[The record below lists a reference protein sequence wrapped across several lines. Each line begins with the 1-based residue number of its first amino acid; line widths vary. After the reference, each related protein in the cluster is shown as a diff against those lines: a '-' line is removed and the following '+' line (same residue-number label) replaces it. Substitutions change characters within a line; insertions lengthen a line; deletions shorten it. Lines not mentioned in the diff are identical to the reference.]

1 MKRKR
6 SVVECYSIK
15 ADAIERFCPVTS
27 NGKKSSRE
35 AEKIAAWVDSFTTK
49 MNSDKPY
56 ETVDEAVEALAPIAI
71 TLFGF
76 MFRWAIRKL
85 AIAVIKFSWSR
96 WHEPVSVTVGAGYH

>member
-35 AEKIAAWVDSFTTK
+35 AEKIAAWVESFAKK
-49 MNSDKPY
+49 MNRDKPY
-56 ETVDEAVEALAPIAI
+56 ETVE
-71 TLFGF
+71 
-76 MFRWAIRKL
+76 
-85 AIAVIKFSWSR
+85 
-96 WHEPVSVTVGAGYH
+96 